1 MTLPSPTYD
10 LVMML
15 DSSAEESVQERIV
28 GEARAAIES
37 GGELVGD
44 HPWGDRLLTYPID
57 HATAAKY
64 HLLQFRSGGTE
75 LLEQLDRTLRFAD
88 EVVRFRIVK
97 LKPGTPP
104 PPDMQTAGVAAPVPE
119 AAPAAPAAPAA
130 ETAPEVQAAPEAQAA
145 AEAVPEVAVEAT
157 PEAQATAVAPA
168 AESPPEA
175 EATAEAGVPE
185 AAAAPEAGSETAPEA
200 GATPE
205 SALTDEAG

>member
-1 MTLPSPTYD
+1 MTLPAPTYD

-44 HPWGDRLLTYPID
+44 HPWGDRVLTYPID
-57 HATAAKY
+57 HKTAAKY
-64 HLLQFRSGGTE
+64 HLLQFRPGGAE

-104 PPDMQTAGVAAPVPE
+104 PVDMPSAAVAAPVPE
-119 AAPAAPAAPAA
+119 AAPAAPAA
-130 ETAPEVQAAPEAQAA
+130 ETAPEAEATAAPEAGATPETAPEAEATAAPEAQAA
-145 AEAVPEVAVEAT
+145 PV
-157 PEAQATAVAPA
+157 

-175 EATAEAGVPE
+175 AATAEAGVPK
-185 AAAAPEAGSETAPEA
+185 AAAV
-200 GATPE
+200 PE